1 MDAMDPSPAI
11 AEARTITPAQLR
23 LLADPVREFIVQS
36 TVPCARTVAE
46 LATGLG
52 CAPTRLYRHVQRLLD
67 EGLLQV
73 EREVRVRGTTERH
86 FRASAKELK
95 LDRPRFAARGGRR
108 REGLDAIL
116 AYVFDQSRADIE
128 GAVAAGQVDPA
139 FAYPDPRSVVAW
151 RNVARV
157 TPDELARLQKKA
169 YALYREV
176 DRLAR
181 RRSPRGEM
189 VSLAIALFPCNPV
202 SHRARRAPRKEPS
215 P

>member
-1 MDAMDPSPAI
+1 MDAMEPSPAI
-11 AEARTITPAQLR
+11 AESRTITPAQLR

-52 CAPTRLYRHVQRLLD
+52 CAPTRLYRHVQRLLG

-86 FRASAKELK
+86 FRASAKVLK
-95 LDRPRFAARGGRR
+95 LDRARFSARGGRR
-108 REGLDAIL
+108 RDGLDAIL

-128 GAVAAGQVDPA
+128 GAVAAGQVDPE

-169 YALYREV
+169 HALYREV
-176 DRLAR
+176 DRLSR

>member
-1 MDAMDPSPAI
+1 MGAMQNHPAI
-11 AEARTITPAQLR
+11 AESRTISPAQLR

-46 LATGLG
+46 LAAGLG

-67 EGLLQV
+67 EGLLAV
-73 EREVRVRGTTERH
+73 EREVKVRGTIERH
-86 FRASAKELK
+86 YRASAKQLK

-128 GAVAAGQVDPA
+128 GAVAAGRVDPG
-139 FAYPDPRSVVAW
+139 FVYPDPRSVVAW

-157 TPDELARLQKKA
+157 TPAELVRLQKKA
-169 YALYREV
+169 HALYTEV

-181 RRSPRGEM
+181 RRNPRGEM
-189 VSLAIALFPCNPV
+189 VSLAIGLFPCNPV
-202 SHRARRAPRKEPS
+202 AQRARRAPRKEPR